1 MSNVDGLA
9 SEWLEVKAQEKEII
23 AKRHAI
29 EEQITKA
36 LDAKGEG
43 SISHKLE
50 QHKVTLTQPVS
61 RKVDPIVW
69 EKLKTNFLNT
79 CVLLR
84 KLFLL
89 TRRVV
94 VTCWRKSHGSG
105 RKVSKAFETKQ
116 GKIGVKV
123 EEL

>member
-43 SISHKLE
+43 SISHKTGTT
-50 QHKVTLTQPVS
+50 QSHADTACVT
-61 RKVDPIVW
+61 
-69 EKLKTNFLNT
+69 
-79 CVLLR
+79 
-84 KLFLL
+84 
-89 TRRVV
+89 
-94 VTCWRKSHGSG
+94 
-105 RKVSKAFETKQ
+105 Q
-116 GKIGVKV
+116 G
-123 EEL
+123 

>member
-1 MSNVDGLA
+1 MSNIDGLA
-9 SEWLEVKAQEKEII
+9 SEWLEVKAQEKKII

-36 LDAKGEG
+36 LDSKGEG

-69 EKLKTNFLNT
+69 DKIKDKIPLDMHPIKQTISVDAAGCRYLLEKEPRL
-79 CVLLR
+79 
-84 KLFLL
+84 
-89 TRRVV
+89 
-94 VTCWRKSHGSG
+94 WA
-105 RKVSKAFETKQ
+105 KVSKAFETKQ

-123 EEL
+123 EHL